1 MFKTWKQAWKD
12 AVENFRREL
21 DPERYDARHGQ
32 PAPEDRAA
40 AMRRDLESAQ
50 SARRRLEADLDD
62 ARQNLAREREEEE
75 RCRRRAA
82 LARQIEDDETAR
94 IALEYAARHAER
106 AAVLQQKLAALTAER
121 DLLQRD
127 LDVMQAA
134 LAEFAPP
141 GPSTGAHLGEESDH
155 HAAGSNSSPRPPPDS
170 SLDDEVE
177 TNEDDAFQRLER
189 EARERAAEARLE
201 ELKRKLR

>member
-40 AMRRDLESAQ
+40 AMRRDLERAQ
-50 SARRRLEADLDD
+50 SARRRLEADLED
-62 ARQNLAREREEEE
+62 ACQNLAREREEEE
-75 RCRRRAA
+75 RCHRRAT

-127 LDVMQAA
+127 LDAMQAA
-134 LAEFAPP
+134 LAEVAPP
-141 GPSTGAHLGEESDH
+141 GAGTGGHQGEEADH

-170 SLDDEVE
+170 SLDDEEE
-177 TNEDDAFQRLER
+177 TNEAEAFQRLER